1 MAETT
6 SSDAREA
13 KHKPKVIPPEI
24 LLPFI
29 LVTDRFTSW
38 RLADAM
44 TRLTGSIVYMMC
56 SE

>member
-6 SSDAREA
+6 SSDAPQT
-13 KHKPKVIPPEI
+13 KQKPKVIPPEI
-24 LLPFI
+24 LLPFT
-29 LVTDRFTSW
+29 LVPNRFTSW